1 MLLTLRA
8 AEALKRQLAQPEVP
22 LGRGTPKQM
31 ALALVLSQH
40 DVY

>member
-1 MLLTLRA
+1 MFLTLRA

-31 ALALVLSQH
+31 TLALVLSH
-40 DVY
+40 HHVY

>member
-31 ALALVLSQH
+31 TPALVLPH
-40 DVY
+40 HHVY